1 MDSFDNAAPADDTDA
16 DPVAWIRKVKGQI
29 ETKTRGLAPFDPY
42 PFQEQIMRA
51 VASGKA
57 YVIPKSRQLGVSTA
71 VVAAFAWGILH
82 RHSTT
87 GIPMHC
93 HIVAN
98 TETVA
103 VERLLKIA
111 KTVLSTANLPDWQ
124 RANLKGIDPETNNQE
139 IRYYTSGAQNYIR
152 AHSSSPNVA
161 RSFDGNAALLEE
173 MAAMAYADDIWKAIA
188 TMLDDVPNAPIFIV
202 STFGGD
208 GDLFCD
214 LVDNAK
220 DFGLTSMPLNW
231 KAHPH
236 RDAAWKKRSLKKF
249 FGRESEWEEE
259 HELKRLR
266 SGQRVVDIG
275 LVEKWAASAK
285 YLGPEPIIGHKYAK
299 GVDIAGG
306 GRDNTVHIV
315 VDLNAN
321 PPQVIYSA
329 CYEQQDSAATI
340 WAIEE
345 LDRRYPGPLF
355 IDGTMDTAIANLV
368 VAKNKTAVRFT
379 GGSEINEKVNKV
391 QRMKWQNVPREVILS
406 WTSADLEQGRII
418 VHPEHFPDLF
428 IGLKT
433 AQSGAGTKRK
443 GKKVDDLDALLLSDL
458 GLTRGPERNT
468 MPAKATGIPSDSRL
482 HDLRNMKW

>member
-1 MDSFDNAAPADDTDA
+1 
-16 DPVAWIRKVKGQI
+16 
-29 ETKTRGLAPFDPY
+29 
-42 PFQEQIMRA
+42 MRA

-87 GIPMHC
+87 GVPMHC

-111 KTVLSTANLPDWQ
+111 KTILSTADLPDWQ

-139 IRYYTSGAQNYIR
+139 IRYYTSAAQNYIR

-173 MAAMAYADDIWKAIA
+173 MAAMSYADDIWKAIV

-220 DFGLTSMPLNW
+220 QFGLISMPLNW

-236 RDAAWKKRSLKKF
+236 RDAKWKKESLKKF
-249 FGRESEWEEE
+249 FGREADWEEE

-266 SGQRVVDIG
+266 TGQRVVDVG
-275 LVEKWAASAK
+275 LVEKHAAEAK
-285 YLGPEPIIGHKYAK
+285 YLGPEVILGHKYAK

-315 VDLNAN
+315 VDLSAS
-321 PPQVIYSA
+321 PAPQVVYRA
-329 CYEQQDSAATI
+329 CYPQQDAEATI

-345 LDRRYPGPLF
+345 LDRRYQGPLF
-355 IDGTMDTAIANLV
+355 IDGTMDAAIASLAK
-368 VAKNKTAVRFT
+368 AKNKTAVRFT
-379 GGSEINEKVNKV
+379 GGSEINEKIDKV
-391 QRMKWQNVPREVILS
+391 QRLKWQNVPREVILS
-406 WTSADLEQGRII
+406 WTAADLEQGRLI
-418 VHPEHFPDLF
+418 VHPKEFPDLF
-428 IGLKT
+428 IALKT
-433 AQSGAGTKRK
+433 AQSGTGTKRK
-443 GKKVDDLDALLLSDL
+443 GKNVDDLDALLLSDL
-458 GLTRGPERNT
+458 GLTRGPDRNT
-468 MPAKATGIPSDSRL
+468 MPVKATTIEPDSRL
-482 HDLRNMKW
+482 RDMLNTKW